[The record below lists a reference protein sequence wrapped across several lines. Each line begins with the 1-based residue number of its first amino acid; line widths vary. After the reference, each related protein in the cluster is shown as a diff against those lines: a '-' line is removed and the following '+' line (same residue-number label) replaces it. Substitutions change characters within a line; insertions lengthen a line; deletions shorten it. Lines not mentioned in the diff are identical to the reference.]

1 MSQGRSRLLLAGSMR
16 IGQPFVRKQ
25 APWAWLTA
33 AALLLLAFLRETQAE
48 QFLHE
53 FAGPLDGGGRIS
65 CVQYFVLRQE
75 AQPCVQLT
83 SSAPSIQGEVCSTV
97 AGPLLAV
104 YSPAADRNL
113 FTARLVGPQVQML
126 PLTGCQVTDRE
137 EREEK
142 ARDCDDSDP
151 EHESVVYGLMS
162 GLIPGLYRLE
172 VQWLYTG
179 FSYGK
184 DRLVINHDRLH
195 VSAFTHILTHT
206 HTHTHEDTRRDTH
219 THTHTP
225 DLVLVVR
232 AMILQPQWSGR
243 LHHAGT
249 QRHMC
254 ACQSRVGRHAARR
267 HLNVLA
273 KPPHPCVCVCVCAVC
288 ACSP

>member
-1 MSQGRSRLLLAGSMR
+1 MLCVRLTAIAFLLAS
-16 IGQPFVRKQ
+16 
-25 APWAWLTA
+25 
-33 AALLLLAFLRETQAE
+33 LRVAQAE
-48 QFLHE
+48 QYPHE
-53 FAGPLDGGGRIS
+53 FAGQLDGGGRIS

-162 GLIPGLYRLE
+162 GLLPGLYRLE

-184 DRLVINHDRLH
+184 DKVRKDMAHPPDYLAHGA
-195 VSAFTHILTHT
+195 SACTTIAVLSLPQAPIHIGSCGLRTAVPPA
-206 HTHTHEDTRRDTH
+206 DT
-219 THTHTP
+219 
-225 DLVLVVR
+225 
-232 AMILQPQWSGR
+232 
-243 LHHAGT
+243 
-249 QRHMC
+249 
-254 ACQSRVGRHAARR
+254 
-267 HLNVLA
+267 
-273 KPPHPCVCVCVCAVC
+273 
-288 ACSP
+288 